1 MELHVWLA
9 YVATAIIFSL
19 APGSGTV
26 NSISNGLNYG
36 IRRSLFA
43 IAGLQLGLGFHILL
57 VGVGVGTLVA
67 QSVFAFSVIKWI
79 GVAYLVWLGIQK
91 WRDTSTSF
99 TTESQTLHQPWV
111 MLRKSMLI
119 NLTNPK
125 SIVFLVA
132 LFPQFIQP
140 EGPQMIQLII
150 LGVTTMFIDTLV
162 MLTYTSLAAKLRR
175 YTRSESVMRRLNKVF
190 GSAFLGCGALLAVA
204 KA

>member
-43 IAGLQLGLGFHILL
+43 IAGLQLGLAFHILL
-57 VGVGVGTLVA
+57 VGIGVGALVA
-67 QSVFAFSVIKWI
+67 QSVLAFSLIKWI

-99 TTESQTLHQPWV
+99 TTESQTSHQPWV

-140 EGPQMIQLII
+140 ESPQMSQLII
-150 LGVTTMFIDTLV
+150 LGVTTMLIDTLV

-175 YTRSESVMRRLNKVF
+175 YMRSELMMRRLNKVF

>member
-1 MELHVWLA
+1 
-9 YVATAIIFSL
+9 
-19 APGSGTV
+19 V

-36 IRRSLFA
+36 TRKSLFA

-57 VGVGVGTLVA
+57 VGAGIGALVA
-67 QSVFAFSVIKWI
+67 QSALAFSIIKWI

-91 WRDTSTSF
+91 WRDSGTPFHPDAQIS
-99 TTESQTLHQPWV
+99 HQPWN
-111 MLRKSMLI
+111 MLRKSVLI

-140 EGPQMIQLII
+140 ERPQMIQLII
-150 LGVTTMFIDTLV
+150 LGGTTVIIDTLV
-162 MLTYTSLAAKLRR
+162 MLTYTSLAAKLGRFA
-175 YTRSESVMRRLNKVF
+175 RSESVMRRLNKIF

>member
-1 MELHVWLA
+1 MDLHVWLA

-26 NSISNGLNYG
+26 NSISNGLSYG
-36 IRRSLFA
+36 IRKSLFA
-43 IAGLQLGLGFHILL
+43 IAGLQLGLGLHILL
-57 VGVGVGTLVA
+57 VGVGIGALVA
-67 QSVFAFSVIKWI
+67 QSVLAFSVIKWV

-91 WRDTSTSF
+91 WRDAGNPLRENIQLS
-99 TTESQTLHQPWV
+99 HNPWA

-140 EGPQMIQLII
+140 EQPQAIQFVI
-150 LGVTTMFIDTLV
+150 LGITTVAIDTLV
-162 MLTYTSLAAKLRR
+162 MLTYTSLASKLGRWA
-175 YTRSESVMRRLNKVF
+175 RSEHVMRRLNKVF